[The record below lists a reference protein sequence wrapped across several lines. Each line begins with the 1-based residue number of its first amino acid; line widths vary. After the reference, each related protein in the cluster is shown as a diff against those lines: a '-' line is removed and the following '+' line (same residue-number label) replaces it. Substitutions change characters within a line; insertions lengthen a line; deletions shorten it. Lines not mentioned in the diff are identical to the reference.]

1 MSRTQRSGGSYK
13 IPKKESSKSSQN
25 TGGPGISGSADIGN
39 VNGIDIS
46 ARARFGIDGL
56 IPKQGID
63 IEQDVT
69 NNTTKIGLGL
79 GSTKGKLGGNIG
91 IKLGHD
97 KDGNIVVKE
106 AEVGIN
112 IGGFGGE
119 VSVDDE
125 GNTKTSV
132 SVGGAKL
139 EVGLDDDGDV
149 TISTCYSISGGEIC
163 IDFKKPRQPEF
174 NTPTTNLRTNWGKP
188 TLPIGDPNKFCTIVI
203 AIQTRDIGYN
213 ASDGTLSFHIE
224 YKNSGS
230 FDATSGSVNA
240 EQNMIA
246 NYPSPILQ
254 PNPKIYNNSAFIQGA
269 FGYQQFWGI
278 DGNNRIVNTSTNPS
292 DYTYQPANI
301 LLRLSG
307 REDKIYNF
315 LNNSGEA
322 YYLDETNNSFFN
334 RTRNKTYKIIYS
346 SCSVPNSDN
355 PPPPPAPPSSSSSPP
370 PPNRPN
376 RIKRMPDCCDKVE
389 EIYKYLGIEKLKK
402 RKFKM
407 AKAFLVP
414 KGTGDETC
422 EDFYEIYENLVRML
436 ANGLIINP
444 IAKPLG
450 SDWQTPN
457 ATAWGAQMYAMMA
470 ESMSN
475 GDSTQRF
482 EMHAASQ
489 LVQMM
494 KVIAELS
501 SKVDFITEVLGIT
514 PKPVSSEL
522 PVLFTI
528 HENHKGFGKKEPKEI
543 DISKAKTD
551 ADVEKVLGKMFQPS
565 RIPYIRY
572 TFDPN
577 HISIAKAIS
586 KL

>member
-13 IPKKESSKSSQN
+13 APEKESSESSQN
-25 TGGPGISGSADIGN
+25 TGGLGISGSVDIGN

-79 GSTKGKLGGNIG
+79 GSAKGKLGGNIG

-112 IGGFGGE
+112 ISGFGGE

-132 SVGGAKL
+132 SVAGAKI
-139 EVGLDDDGDV
+139 EVGLESNGDV
-149 TISTCYSISGGEIC
+149 TISTCYGITGGEIC
-163 IDFKKPRQPEF
+163 IDFKKPKDSPTRSQ
-174 NTPTTNLRTNWGKP
+174 TPKTDIKGFEKP
-188 TLPIGDPNKFCTIVI
+188 IYPIPTPGNYCTIFFGVQI
-203 AIQTRDIGYN
+203 FNYSYQPSENKIG
-213 ASDGTLSFHIE
+213 SDTYTE
-224 YKNSGS
+224 TGS
-230 FDATSGSVNA
+230 FDGKVTILGWTGEAKTTRISTGVTSVNPYYSPETMVFPKFSGTLGA
-240 EQNMIA
+240 PYYVSR
-246 NYPSPILQ
+246 NYHTKGHAVTLAGQ
-254 PNPKIYNNSAFIQGA
+254 EE
-269 FGYQQFWGI
+269 
-278 DGNNRIVNTSTNPS
+278 
-292 DYTYQPANI
+292 NI
-301 LLRLSG
+301 
-307 REDKIYNF
+307 
-315 LNNSGEA
+315 
-322 YYLDETNNSFFN
+322 
-334 RTRNKTYKIIYS
+334 YKIIEEVFSLDIKSEGTDGGKTINQRFYRILGS
-346 SCSVPNSDN
+346 SCSKN
-355 PPPPPAPPSSSSSPP
+355 PPLPPPAQPDLSSNSLSNP

-376 RIKRMPDCCDKVE
+376 RIKRMSGCCDKVE

-489 LVQMM
+489 LIQMM

-514 PKPVSSEL
+514 PKPVPSEL

-528 HENHKGFGKKEPKEI
+528 HENHKGFEKKEPKEI

-565 RIPYIRY
+565 RIPYIKY